1 MSSGGISP
9 GLDFYAVIR
18 ISGTLNQQGIHDLM
32 LDIEN
37 LMNSRT
43 VNGKILTKARFTEKE
58 GRIAQIDRLLW
69 ANRTVIIVLL
79 GNRKLRIQ

>member
-43 VNGKILTKARFTEKE
+43 VNGKILTKARFTEK
-58 GRIAQIDRLLW
+58 GADPQL
-69 ANRTVIIVLL
+69 TVSY
-79 GNRKLRIQ
+79 GQTEP